1 MIWLTL
7 ATLVAVFIIGFRVL
21 TSEPRRAVRRL
32 SERLSITPEPVETMI
47 DQMGKDPGN
56 EFIHYLARPDEAHL
70 QNAAQ
75 VLFIWEVFIVDGS
88 ERNLQY
94 WHRILQKARLAAPIT
109 DAQIRLALGFL
120 RELEPDVSELN
131 AFQMRYNT
139 LFIPEEGVHWLH

>member
-32 SERLSITPEPVETMI
+32 SERLSITPVPVETMI
-47 DQMGKDPGN
+47 DQMGKSAGN
-56 EFIHYLARPDEAHL
+56 EFIRYLARPDEAHL

-94 WHRILQKARLAAPIT
+94 WHRILQKARLAVPIT

-120 RELEPDVSELN
+120 RELEPEVSELN

-139 LFIPEEGVHWLH
+139 LFVPEDGVHWLH